1 MIGFYK
7 NELLYILQA
16 LACFDLLVAFVRVLV
31 LVEISSGLG
40 LRPLIDFLTY
50 IRVADMEA

>member
-7 NELLYILQA
+7 NELLYFLQA
-16 LACFDLLVAFVRVLV
+16 LASFDLLVTFVRVLV
-31 LVEISSGLG
+31 LVEIPSSLG

-50 IRVADMEA
+50 IRVADIEA